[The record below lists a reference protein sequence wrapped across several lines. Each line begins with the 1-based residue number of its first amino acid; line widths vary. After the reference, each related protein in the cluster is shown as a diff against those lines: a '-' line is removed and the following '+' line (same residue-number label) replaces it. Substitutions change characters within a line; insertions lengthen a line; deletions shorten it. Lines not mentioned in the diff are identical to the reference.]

1 MRLRFGRAQDMPFN
15 VQASSPKYHIASA
28 MVTNGNFEMQF
39 RHYQGQ
45 QNDVVDRTRNYAD
58 AVAKLECHVGQGNG
72 RGQGFLPF

>member
-1 MRLRFGRAQDMPFN
+1 MPFN

-45 QNDVVDRTRNYAD
+45 QNDVVDRAHNYAD
-58 AVAKLECHVGQGNG
+58 AAAKLERLVKATAVAKDVSCCELLFP
-72 RGQGFLPF
+72 RDSA